1 MQNAAEQNDL
11 DTLRNIEAE
20 ITESLALLG
29 RWSYL
34 YEKLRPGQKRKWQ
47 AIVAGAQGSRDR
59 EAVRT
64 ELDGFINTTIRPLV
78 ERLD

>member
-34 YEKLRPGQKRKWQ
+34 YEKLHPGQKRKWQ
-47 AIVAGAQGSRDR
+47 AIVASAQGSRNR